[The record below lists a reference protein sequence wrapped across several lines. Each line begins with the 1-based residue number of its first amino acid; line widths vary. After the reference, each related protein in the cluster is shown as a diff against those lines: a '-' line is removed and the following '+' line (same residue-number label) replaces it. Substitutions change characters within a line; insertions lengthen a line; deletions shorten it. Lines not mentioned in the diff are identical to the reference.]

1 MTKPAQPTA
10 VVYLCTTK
18 DEPVVTR
25 QAMCERIARESGL
38 HLAGV
43 IHDDEG
49 ATEPDQRRGLTYAL
63 QMLLDGDA
71 DTIIVP
77 TGEMLSVLP
86 DEKARVSRSVRKA
99 GGRIIVASEV
109 SARS

>member
-1 MTKPAQPTA
+1 M
-10 VVYLCTTK
+10 
-18 DEPVVTR
+18 
-25 QAMCERIARESGL
+25 
-38 HLAGV
+38 

-77 TGEMLSVLP
+77 TGEMLSCP
-86 DEKARVSRSVRKA
+86 TRRPE
-99 GGRIIVASEV
+99 
-109 SARS
+109 SAAP